1 MEFIVN
7 APIRELEAAALALP
21 ESERARLAE
30 KLLAS
35 LDRDPQIEEAW
46 AQEIRERVER
56 YRDGEAETHPAE
68 SVLEEARE
76 RIED

>member
-1 MEFIVN
+1 MT

-35 LDRDPQIEEAW
+35 LDRDPEIEEAG
-46 AQEIRERVER
+46 AQEIRERLER
-56 YRDGEAETHPAE
+56 YRNGEAEMHPAE

-76 RIED
+76 RRENA